1 MVGYSVVNLRR
12 GRLLGKFF
20 LASTRALF
28 RGGWL
33 LGFYYEERSDG
44 YSGSSQRSS
53 TLLCGEVGYSVLAS
67 TMRRGRLLGLSS
79 EEVGYSVVN
88 LRRGRLI
95 GRTNTRAVLRGGW
108 LLGAFSYLVLG
119 LSTDERD
126 RVLGLTTNTLSG
138 PVKI

>member
-1 MVGYSVVNLRR
+1 M
-12 GRLLGKFF
+12 
-20 LASTRALF
+20 
-28 RGGWL
+28 
-33 LGFYYEERSDG
+33 
-44 YSGSSQRSS
+44 
-53 TLLCGEVGYSVLAS
+53 LAS